1 MSVGTVHVSF
11 TFHFHFMF
19 PALEFI
25 QQTGWVQLCIT
36 AESKTSVSFSM
47 AHWFSET
54 IGRCRLAFLTQDVC
68 KKKGVTVFFLPF
80 LPYLWKSKSQTIEI
94 EPTSPWK
101 EQTWYI
107 VHFFRPSYIC
117 NSYAFCRA
125 LVQNIHKFAYLKHNF
140 HEKVLLLSPSFRILS
155 LVRCLQ
161 RKNKP
166 CSAALF
172 HFEFLWSTFQTNFY
186 LEAEL
191 IYEYISHG
199 KLMSLHRLLRV

>member
-1 MSVGTVHVSF
+1 MSG
-11 TFHFHFMF
+11 
-19 PALEFI
+19 
-25 QQTGWVQLCIT
+25 
-36 AESKTSVSFSM
+36 
-47 AHWFSET
+47 
-54 IGRCRLAFLTQDVC
+54 
-68 KKKGVTVFFLPF
+68 KKGSNRFLLTISAVFM
-80 LPYLWKSKSQTIEI
+80 KIKSQTIEI
-94 EPTSPWK
+94 DPTSPWK

-107 VHFFRPSYIC
+107 VHFFRPGYIC

-140 HEKVLLLSPSFRILS
+140 HEKVLLPSPSFRILS

-172 HFEFLWSTFQTNFY
+172 HFEFLWSTSQTNFY